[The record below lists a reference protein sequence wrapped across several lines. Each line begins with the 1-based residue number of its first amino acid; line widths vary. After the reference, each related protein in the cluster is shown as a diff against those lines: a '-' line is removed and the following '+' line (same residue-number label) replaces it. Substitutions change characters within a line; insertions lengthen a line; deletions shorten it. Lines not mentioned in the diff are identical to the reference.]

1 LLYLGVELKNLEIN
15 MCTFGI
21 IFREKAEE
29 IARIRSELK
38 ERGLFVRHWC
48 VLACDLIIVIRY

>member
-1 LLYLGVELKNLEIN
+1 MELKNLEIN

-48 VLACDLIIVIRY
+48 VLACDLIIVITCRF